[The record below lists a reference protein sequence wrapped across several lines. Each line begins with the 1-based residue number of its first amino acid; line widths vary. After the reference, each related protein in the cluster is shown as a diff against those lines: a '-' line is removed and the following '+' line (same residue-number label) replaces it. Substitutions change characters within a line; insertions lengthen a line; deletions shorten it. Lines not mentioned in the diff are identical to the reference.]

1 MAAKKAKPAR
11 KMQRVEDLCRNV
23 VSAKALKAD
32 APLAL
37 KDKKG
42 VEKKYG
48 EFLAKVLGDPATGT
62 KLCHAMLLPL
72 PGSAKKAAEHAKT
85 GRLEMPGAIIER
97 RGKASVVTISNRRYL
112 NADYHTTPEGL
123 E

>member
-1 MAAKKAKPAR
+1 MRVTPGFRIWFSTLRREGRQSNYDRGMAGKKTRGTTTRVK
-11 KMQRVEDLCRNV
+11 RVEDLCRDIV
-23 VSAKALKAD
+23 PAKALKAD

-48 EFLAKVLGDPATGT
+48 EFLAKVLGDPVAGT

-72 PGSAKKAAEHAKT
+72 PGSARKAAEYEK
-85 GRLEMPGAIIER
+85 
-97 RGKASVVTISNRRYL
+97 
-112 NADYHTTPEGL
+112 
-123 E
+123 